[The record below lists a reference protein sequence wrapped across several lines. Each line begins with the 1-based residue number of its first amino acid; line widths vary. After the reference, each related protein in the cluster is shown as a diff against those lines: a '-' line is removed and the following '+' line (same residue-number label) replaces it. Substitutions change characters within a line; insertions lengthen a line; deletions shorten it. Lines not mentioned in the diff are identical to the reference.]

1 MRVVFL
7 GTPEFAVPTLRALL
21 ESSYIVSAVFAQPDR
36 PAGRGQKEQSPP
48 VKRVAQA
55 AGIPTYQPTKIRAE
69 ENRPLLESL
78 RPDFLVVVAYGQ
90 ILPGWLLRLPAVAP
104 LNVHASL
111 LPRYR
116 GAAPIQ
122 WAILNGD
129 STTGITTMLMEETL
143 DTGPILLQ
151 AAVDIPLEISA
162 GDLHDS
168 LARQGADLVIP
179 TLEGLRLGTL
189 VPIPQDASQASL
201 APKIGKEMAPIDWRQ
216 PALQIHNRIR
226 AFNPWPVAST
236 RFRDQTL
243 QVFRSFPQQF
253 SSSEGKETPG
263 TLVGFT
269 EPGIL
274 VRCGGNTLLELLEVQ
289 LPGRKATS
297 GRAFANGARLQLGEV
312 LFP

>member
-21 ESSYIVSAVFAQPDR
+21 ESSYVVSAVFAQPDR
-36 PAGRGQKEQSPP
+36 PAGRGQKGQSPP

-55 AGIPTYQPTKIRAE
+55 AGIPTYQPLKIRAE
-69 ENRPLLESL
+69 ENQPLLESL
-78 RPDFLVVVAYGQ
+78 QPDFLVVVAYGQ

-104 LNVHASL
+104 VNVHASL

-129 STTGITTMLMEETL
+129 TTTGITTMLMEETL

-151 AAVDIPLEISA
+151 SPVAIPLEISA
-162 GDLHDS
+162 GALQDL

-189 VPIPQDASQASL
+189 VPTPQDASQASL
-201 APKIGKEMAPIDWRQ
+201 APKLSKEMAPIDWKR
-216 PALQIHNRIR
+216 PALEIHNRIR
-226 AFNPWPVAST
+226 ALNPWPLASA
-236 RFRDQTL
+236 RFRDQSL
-243 QVFRSFPQQF
+243 QVFKSFPRESF
-253 SSSEGKETPG
+253 SMEGKETPG

-289 LPGRKATS
+289 LPGRKPTS
-297 GRAFANGARLQLGEV
+297 GRGFANGARLRLGDL